1 MELLERGAAV
11 TAMRLE
17 EQEREALAMIDS
29 DWMGKPAADE
39 YPAMAERYI
48 SLVQD
53 GSLVEALR
61 SQEADVRELL
71 GGLTEEQA
79 GYRYAEGKWSLR
91 TVMGHVVDLER
102 VWQYRLLRI
111 ARGDAPAFV
120 GYDRDAFAASS
131 PHDRL
136 PMAAVLRD
144 YSAVRESTLRLL
156 AHLSDEAM
164 LRRGEF
170 NGGQLSARAAAY
182 IIAGHERHHVNVI
195 REKYLV
201 R

>member
-1 MELLERGAAV
+1 MAMTERG
-11 TAMRLE
+11 
-17 EQEREALAMIDS
+17 
-29 DWMGKPAADE
+29 WMGKPTADE

-48 SLVQD
+48 SLVRD
-53 GSLVEALR
+53 GNLVEAIR

-71 GGLTEEQA
+71 SGLTEEQA

-91 TVMGHVVDLER
+91 TVVGHMADMER

-111 ARGDAPAFV
+111 ARGDAPVFA
-120 GYDRDAFAASS
+120 GYDRDTFAANA

-136 PMAAVLRD
+136 PMADVLRD
-144 YSAVRESTLRLL
+144 YSAVRESTLSLL
-156 AHLSDEAM
+156 AHLGDEAM

-170 NGGQLSARAAAY
+170 NGVPLSARAAAY

-195 REKYLV
+195 REKYLAL
-201 R
+201 

>member
-1 MELLERGAAV
+1 MMER
-11 TAMRLE
+11 
-17 EQEREALAMIDS
+17 S
-29 DWMGKPAADE
+29 WMGKPAADE

-48 SLVQD
+48 NLVQD
-53 GSLVEALR
+53 GSLAAALR

-111 ARGDAPAFV
+111 ARGDAPAFA
-120 GYDRDAFAASS
+120 GYDRDAFAANS

-136 PMAAVLRD
+136 PLADVLRD
-144 YSAVRESTLRLL
+144 YSAVRESTLSLL
-156 AHLSDEAM
+156 AHLTDEEL

-170 NGGQLSARAAAY
+170 NGVRLSARAAAY
-182 IIAGHERHHVNVI
+182 IIAGHERHHANVI
-195 REKYLV
+195 RNKYLV
-201 R
+201 V